1 MSCRASAT
9 TPNAT
14 GFSLTRSIRMPGS
27 SRTRIGRLGLKGRG
41 RIVSRMLASEVP
53 LGHDG
58 SPKRGL
64 IVSAVHPASHA
75 EPAAEACDVMPRLY
89 RFLIDHGGT
98 NCRLYVQDVASSWT
112 GALLGCWK
120 AETMTTLGRVLD
132 AFASIPEGQTLAG
145 IFASAGPR

>member
-1 MSCRASAT
+1 
-9 TPNAT
+9 
-14 GFSLTRSIRMPGS
+14 
-27 SRTRIGRLGLKGRG
+27 
-41 RIVSRMLASEVP
+41 
-53 LGHDG
+53 
-58 SPKRGL
+58 
-64 IVSAVHPASHA
+64 
-75 EPAAEACDVMPRLY
+75 MPRLY

-98 NCRLYVQDVASSWT
+98 NCRLYVLDVASSWT